1 MYLSKITLSSP
12 NDFNDSLLA
21 DSRDSKKSY
30 YLWTILMPLPPP
42 PITALIIMGYYIISA
57 YINFRIF
64 INFIFDKKK
73 FNINL

>member
-1 MYLSKITLSSP
+1 
-12 NDFNDSLLA
+12 
-21 DSRDSKKSY
+21 
-30 YLWTILMPLPPP
+30 MPLPPP

-73 FNINL
+73 FNINLYLKLLIFLKIKHLNDLRDIPEQLEH